1 MKYNFDEVIDRT
13 KYHSVKWDELET
25 TFGAVPKDVLPMWVA
40 DMEFRSP
47 QPVIEAIKK
56 AAEHGIYGY
65 TSRSDSYYQAII
77 DWMERRHNWKVK
89 KDWLAFSPGIVPALS
104 FIIRAFTQPGD
115 KVVVQPPVYY
125 PFFRVIENNGCH
137 VVNNPLKLSN
147 KKYFMDY
154 DDLEK
159 KVNDPRVKL
168 VILCSPHNP
177 VGRVWQKEELVILGE
192 ICLEHNIIVVSDEI
206 HADILFKEYK
216 HLPFASISPA
226 FAHNSIT
233 CTAPSKT
240 FNLAG
245 LQTSTIIIPNKK
257 YYKIYNNILD
267 SLALDENNVFGLVAL
282 EAAYRDGEEWLE
294 QLLFYL
300 NENLKFLM
308 KYFKE
313 RIPKIKVIK
322 PEGTYLVWL
331 DCRQLGLSAKDLNNF
346 MIKKAR
352 VALDDGRWFG
362 TEGKGFMRINI
373 ACPRSFLEEGLK
385 RIERAINRE
394 NLPGDGPLA
403 GF

>member
-1 MKYNFDEVIDRT
+1 MKYNFDEIIDRT
-13 KYHSVKWDELET
+13 NYHSVKWDELKIK
-25 TFGAVPKDVLPMWVA
+25 FGDIPEDVLPMWIA

-56 AAEHGIYGY
+56 ANEHGIYGY
-65 TSRSDSYYQAII
+65 TSRPDSYYRAII
-77 DWMERRHNWKVK
+77 DWMERRHSWKVK
-89 KDWLAFSPGIVPALS
+89 KDWLAFSPGVVPALS

-137 VVNNPLKLSN
+137 VVNNPLKFGN

-154 DDLEK
+154 DDLER
-159 KVNDPRVKL
+159 KVVDPRVKL
-168 VILCSPHNP
+168 LILCSPHNP
-177 VGRVWQKEELVILGE
+177 VGRVWQKEELIILGE
-192 ICLEHNIIVVSDEI
+192 ICLEHNVIVVSDEI
-206 HADILFKEYK
+206 HADILFKGYK
-216 HLPFASISPA
+216 HTPFASISPA

-294 QLLFYL
+294 QLLSYL
-300 NENLKFLM
+300 NENLEFLM

-331 DCRQLGLSAKDLNNF
+331 DCRELGLSAKDLNNF
-346 MIKKAR
+346 MIKKAK
-352 VALDDGRWFG
+352 VALDDGCWFG
-362 TEGKGFMRINI
+362 TEGNGFMRINI
-373 ACPRSFLEEGLK
+373 ACPRSFLEECLK
-385 RIERAINRE
+385 RIERAVNS
-394 NLPGDGPLA
+394 L
-403 GF
+403 

>member
-13 KYHSVKWDELET
+13 NHHSVKWDEMKT
-25 TFGAVPKDVLPMWVA
+25 KFGDIPNDVLPMWIA

-47 QPVIEAIKK
+47 KPVIEAIKK

-65 TSRSDSYYQAII
+65 TSRPDSYYQAII

-89 KDWLAFSPGIVPALS
+89 KDWLAYSPGVVPALS
-104 FIIRAFTQPGD
+104 LIIRAFCQPGD

-137 VVNNPLKLSN
+137 IVNNPLKLSN

-154 DDLEK
+154 DDLERK
-159 KVNDPRVKL
+159 IDDPRVKL
-168 VILCSPHNP
+168 LILCSPHNP
-177 VGRVWQKEELVILGE
+177 VGRVWQKEELIILGE
-192 ICLEHNIIVVSDEI
+192 ICLKHHIIVVSDEI
-206 HADILFKEYK
+206 HADILFKGYK
-216 HLPFASISPA
+216 HTPFASISPT

-257 YYKIYNNILD
+257 YYRIYNNILD

-282 EAAYRDGEEWLE
+282 EAAYKDGEEWLE
-294 QLLFYL
+294 QLLSYL

-313 RIPKIKVIK
+313 RIPKIKVIR

-331 DCRQLGLSAKDLNNF
+331 DCRQLGLSTKDLNNF
-346 MIKKAR
+346 ILKKAR
-352 VALDDGRWFG
+352 VALDDGYWFG
-362 TEGKGFMRINI
+362 AEGKGFMRINI

-385 RIERAINRE
+385 RIEKAVNS
-394 NLPGDGPLA
+394 L
-403 GF
+403 

>member
-13 KYHSVKWDELET
+13 NHHSVKWDEMKT
-25 TFGAVPKDVLPMWVA
+25 KFGDIPNDVLPMWIA

-47 QPVIEAIKK
+47 KPVIEAIKK

-65 TSRSDSYYQAII
+65 TSRPDSYYQAII

-89 KDWLAFSPGIVPALS
+89 KDWLAYSPGVVPALS
-104 FIIRAFTQPGD
+104 LIIRAFCQPGD

-137 VVNNPLKLSN
+137 VVNNPLKFSN

-154 DDLEK
+154 DDLERK
-159 KVNDPRVKL
+159 IDDPRVKL
-168 VILCSPHNP
+168 LILCSPHNP
-177 VGRVWQKEELVILGE
+177 VGRVWQKEELIILGE
-192 ICLEHNIIVVSDEI
+192 ICLKRHIIVVSDEI
-206 HADILFKEYK
+206 HADILFKGYK
-216 HLPFASISPA
+216 HTPFASISPT

-257 YYKIYNNILD
+257 YYRIYNNILD

-282 EAAYRDGEEWLE
+282 EAAYKDGEEWLE
-294 QLLFYL
+294 QLLSYL

-308 KYFKE
+308 KYFEEK
-313 RIPKIKVIK
+313 IPKIKVIK

-331 DCRQLGLSAKDLNNF
+331 DCRQLGLSTKDLNNF
-346 MIKKAR
+346 ILKKAR
-352 VALDDGRWFG
+352 VALDDGYWFG
-362 TEGKGFMRINI
+362 AEGKGFMRINI
-373 ACPRSFLEEGLK
+373 ACPHSFLEEALK
-385 RIERAINRE
+385 RIEKAVNI
-394 NLPGDGPLA
+394 L
-403 GF
+403 

>member
-13 KYHSVKWDELET
+13 DYHSEKWDELKT
-25 TFGAVPKDVLPMWVA
+25 KFGDIPNDVLPMWVA

-65 TSRSDSYYQAII
+65 TSRPDSYYQVII

-89 KDWLAFSPGIVPALS
+89 KDWLAFSPGVVPALS

-115 KVVVQPPVYY
+115 KVIVQQPVYY

-154 DDLEK
+154 QDLEK
-159 KVNDPRVKL
+159 KVDDPRVKL
-168 VILCSPHNP
+168 LILCSPHNP
-177 VGRVWQKEELVILGE
+177 VGRVWQKEELIILGE

-206 HADILFKEYK
+206 HADILFEGYK

-226 FAHNSIT
+226 FSHHSIT

-257 YYKIYNNILD
+257 YYKIYNNALD

-282 EAAYRDGEEWLE
+282 EAAYRYGEDWLE
-294 QLLFYL
+294 QLLSYL

-313 RIPKIKVIK
+313 RIPRIKVIK
-322 PEGTYLVWL
+322 PEGTYLIWL

-346 MIKKAR
+346 MLKKAG
-352 VALDDGRWFG
+352 VALDDGDWFG
-362 TEGKGFMRINI
+362 TEGEGFMRINI
-373 ACPRSFLEEGLK
+373 ACPRSVLEEGLK
-385 RIERAINRE
+385 RIERAVNS
-394 NLPGDGPLA
+394 L
-403 GF
+403 

>member
-1 MKYNFDEVIDRT
+1 MKYNFDESIDRT
-13 KYHSVKWDELET
+13 NYHSVKWDELKT
-25 TFGAVPKDVLPMWVA
+25 KFGDIPEDVLPMWIA

-65 TSRSDSYYQAII
+65 TSRPLSYYQAII
-77 DWMERRHNWKVK
+77 DWMEKRHNWKVK
-89 KDWLAFSPGIVPALS
+89 KDWLVFSPGVVPALS

-115 KVVVQPPVYY
+115 KVIVQPPVYY

-154 DDLEK
+154 DDLER
-159 KVNDPRVKL
+159 KVDDPRVKL
-168 VILCSPHNP
+168 IILCSPHNP
-177 VGRVWQKEELVILGE
+177 VGRVWQKEELIILGE

-206 HADILFKEYK
+206 HADILFKGYR
-216 HLPFASISPA
+216 HIPFASISPA
-226 FAHNSIT
+226 FAHHSIT

-245 LQTSTIIIPNKK
+245 LQTSSIIIPNKK
-257 YYKIYNNILD
+257 YCRIYENILD
-267 SLALDENNVFGLVAL
+267 SLALDENSVFGLVAL

-294 QLLFYL
+294 QLLSYL

-331 DCRQLGLSAKDLNNF
+331 DCRQLGFNAKGLNNF
-346 MIKKAR
+346 MIKKSG
-352 VALDDGRWFG
+352 VALDDGYWFG
-362 TEGKGFMRINI
+362 TEGEGFMRINI

-385 RIERAINRE
+385 RIERAINSI
-394 NLPGDGPLA
+394 
-403 GF
+403 

>member
-1 MKYNFDEVIDRT
+1 MKYNFDEVVDRT
-13 KYHSVKWDELET
+13 NHHSVKWDEMKT
-25 TFGAVPKDVLPMWVA
+25 KFGDIPNEVLPMWIA

-47 QPVIEAIKK
+47 KPVIEAIKK
-56 AAEHGIYGY
+56 AAKHGIFGY
-65 TSRSDSYYQAII
+65 TSRPDSYYQAII
-77 DWMERRHNWKVK
+77 EWMERRHNWKVK
-89 KDWLAFSPGIVPALS
+89 KDWLAYSPGVVPALS
-104 FIIRAFTQPGD
+104 LIIRAFCQPGD

-137 VVNNPLKLSN
+137 IVNNPLKLSN

-154 DDLEK
+154 HDLEK
-159 KVNDPRVKL
+159 KIDDPRVKL
-168 VILCSPHNP
+168 LILCSPHNP
-177 VGRVWQKEELVILGE
+177 VGRVWQKEELIILGE

-206 HADILFKEYK
+206 HADILFEGYK

-226 FAHNSIT
+226 FSHHSIT

-257 YYKIYNNILD
+257 YYKLYNNALD

-282 EAAYRDGEEWLE
+282 EAAYRYGEEWLE
-294 QLLFYL
+294 QLLSYL

-313 RIPKIKVIK
+313 RIPRIKVIK

-346 MIKKAR
+346 MLKKAG
-352 VALDDGRWFG
+352 VALDDGDWFG
-362 TEGKGFMRINI
+362 TEGEGFMRINI
-373 ACPRSFLEEGLK
+373 ACPRSVLEEGLK
-385 RIERAINRE
+385 RIERAVNS
-394 NLPGDGPLA
+394 L
-403 GF
+403 

>member
-13 KYHSVKWDELET
+13 HYHSVKWDELET
-25 TFGAVPKDVLPMWVA
+25 RFGVKDALPMWIA

-47 QPVIEAIKK
+47 KPVIEAIKK

-65 TSRSDSYYQAII
+65 TSRPDSYYQAII
-77 DWMERRHNWKVK
+77 DWMERRHHWKVK
-89 KDWLAFSPGIVPALS
+89 KDWLAFSPGVVPALS

-115 KVVVQPPVYY
+115 KIVVQPPVYY
-125 PFFRVIENNGCH
+125 PFFKVIENNGCH
-137 VVNNPLKLSN
+137 VVNNPLRIGN

-154 DDLEK
+154 DDLER
-159 KVNDPRVKL
+159 KVDDPRVKL
-168 VILCSPHNP
+168 LILCSPHNP
-177 VGRVWQKEELVILGE
+177 VGRVWQKEELIILGE

-206 HADILFKEYK
+206 HADILFKGYK
-216 HLPFASISPA
+216 HTPFASISSA
-226 FAHNSIT
+226 FAHHSIT

-267 SLALDENNVFGLVAL
+267 SFALDENNVFGLVAL
-282 EAAYRDGEEWLE
+282 EAAYRYGEEWLE
-294 QLLFYL
+294 QLLSYL
-300 NENLKFLM
+300 NENLDFLM
-308 KYFKE
+308 KYFRE

-331 DCRQLGLSAKDLNNF
+331 DCRQLGLNTKDLNNF
-346 MIKKAR
+346 MTKKAR
-352 VALDDGRWFG
+352 VALDDGYWFG

-373 ACPRSFLEEGLK
+373 GCPRFFLEEGLK
-385 RIERAINRE
+385 KIERAVNSM
-394 NLPGDGPLA
+394 
-403 GF
+403 

>member
-13 KYHSVKWDELET
+13 NYHSVKWDGLKT
-25 TFGAVPKDVLPMWVA
+25 TFGTKDALPMWVA

-47 QPVIEAIKK
+47 KPVIEAIKK

-65 TSRSDSYYQAII
+65 TSRPDSYYQAII
-77 DWMERRHNWKVK
+77 YWMERRHNWKVK
-89 KDWLAFSPGIVPALS
+89 KDWLAFSPGVVPALS

-125 PFFRVIENNGCH
+125 PFFKVIENNGCH
-137 VVNNPLKLSN
+137 VVNNLLKLGN

-154 DDLEK
+154 DDLER
-159 KVNDPRVKL
+159 KVDDPRVKL
-168 VILCSPHNP
+168 LILCSPHNP
-177 VGRVWQKEELVILGE
+177 VGRVWQKEELIILGE
-192 ICLEHNIIVVSDEI
+192 ICLKHNVIVVSDEI
-206 HADILFKEYK
+206 HADILFEGNK
-216 HLPFASISPA
+216 HTPFASISPA
-226 FAHNSIT
+226 FAHHSIT

-257 YYKIYNNILD
+257 YYKIYENILD
-267 SLALDENNVFGLVAL
+267 GFALDENNVFGLVAL
-282 EAAYRDGEEWLE
+282 EAAYRHGEEWLE
-294 QLLFYL
+294 QLLPYL
-300 NENLKFLM
+300 NENLEFLM
-308 KYFKE
+308 KYFRE

-322 PEGTYLVWL
+322 PEGTYLIWL
-331 DCRQLGLSAKDLNNF
+331 DCRQLGLNTKDLNNF

-352 VALDDGRWFG
+352 VALDDGYWFG

-385 RIERAINRE
+385 RIEKAVNSI
-394 NLPGDGPLA
+394 
-403 GF
+403 

>member
-1 MKYNFDEVIDRT
+1 MRYNFDEVIDRT
-13 KYHSVKWDELET
+13 KYHSVKWDDLET
-25 TFGAVPKDVLPMWVA
+25 TFGAVPKDVLPMWVT

-65 TSRSDSYYQAII
+65 TSRPDSYYQAII

-89 KDWLAFSPGIVPALS
+89 KDWLAFSPGVVPALS
-104 FIIRAFTQPGD
+104 FIIRAFCKPGD
-115 KVVVQPPVYY
+115 KVIVQQPVYY

-154 DDLEK
+154 QDLEK
-159 KVNDPRVKL
+159 KVDDPRVKL
-168 VILCSPHNP
+168 LILCSPHNP
-177 VGRVWQKEELVILGE
+177 VGRVWQKEELIILGE

-206 HADILFKEYK
+206 HADILFEGYK

-226 FAHNSIT
+226 FAHHSIT

-267 SLALDENNVFGLVAL
+267 GFALDENNVFGLVSL

-294 QLLFYL
+294 QLLSYL
-300 NENLKFLM
+300 NGNLKFLM

-346 MIKKAR
+346 MINKVR
-352 VALDDGRWFG
+352 IVLDDGCWFG
-362 TEGKGFMRINI
+362 TEGESFMRINI
-373 ACPRSFLEEGLK
+373 ACPRSILEEGFK
-385 RIERAINRE
+385 RIERAVNSI
-394 NLPGDGPLA
+394 
-403 GF
+403 

>member
-13 KYHSVKWDELET
+13 NYHSVKWDELKT
-25 TFGAVPKDVLPMWVA
+25 KFGDIPKDVLPMWIA

-56 AAEHGIYGY
+56 ANEHGIYGY
-65 TSRSDSYYQAII
+65 TSRPDSYYQAII

-89 KDWLAFSPGIVPALS
+89 KDWLAFSPGVVPALS
-104 FIIRAFTQPGD
+104 FIIRAFCQPGD

-147 KKYFMDY
+147 KKYFIDWE
-154 DDLEK
+154 DLER
-159 KVNDPRVKL
+159 KVDDPRAKL
-168 VILCSPHNP
+168 LILCSPHNP
-177 VGRVWQKEELVILGE
+177 VGRVWQKEELIILGE
-192 ICLEHNIIVVSDEI
+192 ICLKHHIIVVSDEI
-206 HADILFKEYK
+206 HADILFKGYR
-216 HLPFASISPA
+216 HIPFASISPA

-294 QLLFYL
+294 QLLSYL
-300 NENLKFLM
+300 NENLEFLM

-331 DCRQLGLSAKDLNNF
+331 DCRQLGLSDKDLNNF

-352 VALDDGRWFG
+352 VALDDGYWFG
-362 TEGKGFMRINI
+362 AEGKGFMRINI

-385 RIERAINRE
+385 RIERAVKS
-394 NLPGDGPLA
+394 L
-403 GF
+403 

>member
-13 KYHSVKWDELET
+13 NYHSVKWDELET
-25 TFGAVPKDVLPMWVA
+25 KFGVKDALPMWVA

-47 QPVIEAIKK
+47 KPVIEAIKE

-65 TSRSDSYYQAII
+65 TSRPDSYYKAII
-77 DWMERRHNWKVK
+77 DWIERRHNWKVK
-89 KDWLAFSPGIVPALS
+89 KDWIAYSPGVVPALS
-104 FIIRAFTQPGD
+104 FIIRAFCQAGD

-147 KKYFMDY
+147 KKYFIDWE
-154 DDLEK
+154 DLER
-159 KVNDPRVKL
+159 KVDDPRVRL
-168 VILCSPHNP
+168 LILCSPHNP
-177 VGRVWQKEELVILGE
+177 VGRVWQKEELIILGE
-192 ICLEHNIIVVSDEI
+192 ICLKHNIIVVSDEI
-206 HADILFKEYK
+206 HADILFEGYK
-216 HLPFASISPA
+216 HTPFASISPA

-245 LQTSTIIIPNKK
+245 LQTSSIIIPNKK
-257 YYKIYNNILD
+257 YYKIYKNILD

-282 EAAYRDGEEWLE
+282 EAAYRYGEEWLE
-294 QLLFYL
+294 QLLSYL

-313 RIPKIKVIK
+313 SIPKIKVIK

-331 DCRQLGLSAKDLNNF
+331 DCRQLGLSAKGLNNL
-346 MIKKAR
+346 MIKKAG
-352 VALDDGRWFG
+352 VALDDGYWFG
-362 TEGKGFMRINI
+362 AEGKGFMRINI
-373 ACPRSFLEEGLK
+373 ACPRSFLEEGLG
-385 RIERAINRE
+385 RIEKAVNS
-394 NLPGDGPLA
+394 L
-403 GF
+403 

>member
-1 MKYNFDEVIDRT
+1 MKYDFDEVIDRT
-13 KYHSVKWDELET
+13 NYHSVKWDELET
-25 TFGAVPKDVLPMWVA
+25 IFGDIPQDVLPMWVA

-56 AAEHGIYGY
+56 ANEHGIYGY
-65 TSRSDSYYQAII
+65 TSRPLSYYQAII
-77 DWMERRHNWKVK
+77 DWMEKRHNWKIK
-89 KDWLAFSPGIVPALS
+89 KDWLAFSPGVVPALS
-104 FIIRAFTQPGD
+104 FIIRAFCQPGD

-147 KKYFMDY
+147 KKYFIDWE
-154 DDLEK
+154 DLER
-159 KVNDPRVKL
+159 KVDDPRVKL
-168 VILCSPHNP
+168 LILCSPHNP
-177 VGRVWQKEELVILGE
+177 VGRVWQKEELIILGE
-192 ICLEHNIIVVSDEI
+192 ICLKHHIIVVSDEI
-206 HADILFKEYK
+206 HADILFKGYI
-216 HLPFASISPA
+216 HTPFASISPA

-245 LQTSTIIIPNKK
+245 LQTSSIIIPNKK
-257 YYKIYNNILD
+257 YYKIYENILD
-267 SLALDENNVFGLVAL
+267 SSALNENNVFGLVAL

-294 QLLFYL
+294 QLLSYL

-313 RIPKIKVIK
+313 RIPKVKVIK

-331 DCRQLGLSAKDLNNF
+331 DCRQLGLSVKDLNNF

-352 VALDDGRWFG
+352 VALDDGHWFG

-385 RIERAINRE
+385 RIEEAVNR
-394 NLPGDGPLA
+394 L
-403 GF
+403 

>member
-1 MKYNFDEVIDRT
+1 MKYNFDEVIDRA
-13 KYHSVKWDELET
+13 KYHSVKWDDLET

-65 TSRSDSYYQAII
+65 TSRPDSYYQAII

-89 KDWLAFSPGIVPALS
+89 KDWLAFSPGVVPALS

-125 PFFRVIENNGCH
+125 PFFRVIENSGCH

-147 KKYFMDY
+147 KKYFIDWE
-154 DDLEK
+154 DLER
-159 KVNDPRVKL
+159 KVDDPRVKL
-168 VILCSPHNP
+168 LILCSPHNP
-177 VGRVWQKEELVILGE
+177 VGRVWQKEELIILGE
-192 ICLEHNIIVVSDEI
+192 ICLKHHIIVVSDEI
-206 HADILFKEYK
+206 HADILFEGYR
-216 HLPFASISPA
+216 HIPFASISPA

-267 SLALDENNVFGLVAL
+267 GFALDENNVFGLVAL

-294 QLLFYL
+294 QLLSYL

-322 PEGTYLVWL
+322 PEGTYLIWL

-346 MIKKAR
+346 MINKVR
-352 VALDDGRWFG
+352 IALDDGCWFG
-362 TEGKGFMRINI
+362 TEGEGFMRINI
-373 ACPRSFLEEGLK
+373 ACPRSILEEGFK
-385 RIERAINRE
+385 RIERAVNS
-394 NLPGDGPLA
+394 L
-403 GF
+403 

>member
-1 MKYNFDEVIDRT
+1 MKYNFDEAIDRT
-13 KYHSVKWDELET
+13 NYHSVKWDELKT
-25 TFGAVPKDVLPMWVA
+25 KFGDIPEDVLPMWIA

-65 TSRSDSYYQAII
+65 TSRPLSCYQAII
-77 DWMERRHNWKVK
+77 DWMEKRHNWKVK
-89 KDWLAFSPGIVPALS
+89 KDWLVFSPGVVPALS

-115 KVVVQPPVYY
+115 KVIVQPPVYY

-159 KVNDPRVKL
+159 KVDDSRVKL
-168 VILCSPHNP
+168 IILCSPHNP
-177 VGRVWQKEELVILGE
+177 VGRVWQKEELIILGE

-206 HADILFKEYK
+206 HADILFKGYR
-216 HLPFASISPA
+216 HIPFASISPA
-226 FAHNSIT
+226 FAHHSIT

-245 LQTSTIIIPNKK
+245 LQTSSIIIPNKK
-257 YYKIYNNILD
+257 YCRIYENILD
-267 SLALDENNVFGLVAL
+267 GLALDENNVFGLVAL

-294 QLLFYL
+294 QLLSYL

-308 KYFKE
+308 KYFEE

-331 DCRQLGLSAKDLNNF
+331 DCRQLGLSVKDLNNF
-346 MIKKAR
+346 MIKKAG
-352 VALDDGRWFG
+352 VALDDGYWFG
-362 TEGKGFMRINI
+362 TEGEGFMRINI

-385 RIERAINRE
+385 RIERAINSI
-394 NLPGDGPLA
+394 
-403 GF
+403 

>member
-13 KYHSVKWDELET
+13 NYHSVKWDELET
-25 TFGAVPKDVLPMWVA
+25 IFGDIPQDVLPMWVA

-56 AAEHGIYGY
+56 ANEHGIYGY
-65 TSRSDSYYQAII
+65 TSRPLSYYQAII
-77 DWMERRHNWKVK
+77 DWMEKRHNWKIK
-89 KDWLAFSPGIVPALS
+89 KDWLAFSPGVVPALS
-104 FIIRAFTQPGD
+104 FIIRAFCQPGD

-147 KKYFMDY
+147 KKYFIDWE
-154 DDLEK
+154 DLER
-159 KVNDPRVKL
+159 KVDDPRVKL
-168 VILCSPHNP
+168 LILCSPHNP
-177 VGRVWQKEELVILGE
+177 VGRVWQKEELIILGE
-192 ICLEHNIIVVSDEI
+192 ICLKHHIIVVSDEI
-206 HADILFKEYK
+206 HADILFKGYI
-216 HLPFASISPA
+216 HTPFASISPA

-245 LQTSTIIIPNKK
+245 LQTSSIIIPNKK
-257 YYKIYNNILD
+257 YYKIYENILD
-267 SLALDENNVFGLVAL
+267 SSALNENNVFGLVAL

-294 QLLFYL
+294 QLLSYL

-313 RIPKIKVIK
+313 RIPKVKVIK

-331 DCRQLGLSAKDLNNF
+331 DCRQLGLSVKDLNNF

-352 VALDDGRWFG
+352 VALDDGHWFG

-385 RIERAINRE
+385 RIEEAVNR
-394 NLPGDGPLA
+394 L
-403 GF
+403 

>member
-13 KYHSVKWDELET
+13 NYHSVKWDELET
-25 TFGAVPKDVLPMWVA
+25 IFGDIPEDVLPMWVA

-56 AAEHGIYGY
+56 ANEHGIYGY
-65 TSRSDSYYQAII
+65 TSRPLSYYQAII
-77 DWMERRHNWKVK
+77 DWMEKRHNWKIK
-89 KDWLAFSPGIVPALS
+89 KDWLAFSPGVVPALS
-104 FIIRAFTQPGD
+104 FIIRAFCQPGD

-147 KKYFMDY
+147 KKYFIDWE
-154 DDLEK
+154 DLER
-159 KVNDPRVKL
+159 KVDDPRVKL
-168 VILCSPHNP
+168 LILCSPHNP
-177 VGRVWQKEELVILGE
+177 VGRVWQKEELIILGE
-192 ICLEHNIIVVSDEI
+192 ICLKHHIIVVSDEI
-206 HADILFKEYK
+206 HADILFKGYK
-216 HLPFASISPA
+216 HTPFASISPA
-226 FAHNSIT
+226 FAHSSIT

-245 LQTSTIIIPNKK
+245 LQTSSIIIPNKK
-257 YYKIYNNILD
+257 YYKIYENILD
-267 SLALDENNVFGLVAL
+267 SLALNENNVFGLVAL

-294 QLLFYL
+294 QLLSYL
-300 NENLKFLM
+300 NENLKFLI

-331 DCRQLGLSAKDLNNF
+331 DCRQLGLSAKDLNDF

-352 VALDDGRWFG
+352 VALDDGYWFG
-362 TEGKGFMRINI
+362 VGGEGFMRINI

-385 RIERAINRE
+385 RIEEAVNT
-394 NLPGDGPLA
+394 L
-403 GF
+403 